1 MKHREDQI
9 RTDDAADHSS
19 NIKPVIVDSFQKG
32 PLLPHPQ
39 MKLCMDV
46 PLLSEETGMRGIPGK
61 PEWRLPPSAQRLASA

>member
-19 NIKPVIVDSFQKG
+19 NIKRVIVDSFQKV

-39 MKLCMDV
+39 IKLCMDV
-46 PLLSEETGMRGIPGK
+46 PLLS
-61 PEWRLPPSAQRLASA
+61 